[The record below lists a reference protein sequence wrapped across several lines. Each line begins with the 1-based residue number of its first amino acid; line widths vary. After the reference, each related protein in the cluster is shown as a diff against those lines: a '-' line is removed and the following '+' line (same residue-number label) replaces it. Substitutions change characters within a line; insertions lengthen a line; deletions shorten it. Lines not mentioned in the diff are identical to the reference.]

1 MTTRLWKLAPV
12 ALFLLAFPALQRVEA
27 QSTCKDGTSSAA
39 SGRGACSGHGG
50 VDAKATA
57 RSKKADRAA
66 RGGPIVYAPKAG
78 ASVTCGDGTTSA
90 GGRGACSHHGGIA
103 SATATAPAPAPV
115 APASPSRTP
124 PPMSAP
130 RSTQAAPRMGQ
141 TPAGATAQCRDGTFS
156 YSKNRRGTCSHHGGV
171 ATWM

>member
-1 MTTRLWKLAPV
+1 MFSRLWKVAPIALSLLV
-12 ALFLLAFPALQRVEA
+12 APTGRVAGA

-50 VDAKATA
+50 VAKAVA
-57 RSKKADRAA
+57 SSKKADRAA
-66 RGGPIVYAPKAG
+66 RGGPITYSPRSG
-78 ASVTCGDGTTSA
+78 GVTCGDGTASA
-90 GGRGACSHHGGIA
+90 GGQGACSHHGGIA
-103 SATATAPAPAPV
+103 AAAPAPAP
-115 APASPSRTP
+115 APTTTRTL

-130 RSTQAAPRMGQ
+130 RSAPTPSRMGQ
-141 TPAGATAQCRDGTFS
+141 VPAGASAQCRDGTYS